1 MLAGLLVA
9 IALLAPV
16 AGEVAAKAEPAAA
29 ATDGLAPTTDGPA
42 KDSETKAVNRCP
54 TLPNAQPGEI
64 VVCAPRPQGYRLDP
78 DVLEANRAKRSGR
91 PKRPERMRDTSCA
104 SVGPMGCM
112 GAGAGIDIIG
122 GAMVA
127 ATMVARAIRG
137 ENVGKMFITDP
148 QPTEYELY
156 REAKRQREAE
166 EAEVAAA
173 AKAKAVKDAKAAG
186 EAAGAA
192 QQGTQTEAGAVTD

>member
-9 IALLAPV
+9 IALLALV

-42 KDSETKAVNRCP
+42 NAGETKAVNRCP

-186 EAAGAA
+186 EAQGAQAKPSPA
-192 QQGTQTEAGAVTD
+192 Q

>member
-29 ATDGLAPTTDGPA
+29 ATADLAPTTDGPA
-42 KDSETKAVNRCP
+42 NDGETKAANRCP

-64 VVCAPRPQGYRLDP
+64 VVCAERPQGYRLDP

-91 PKRPERMRDTSCA
+91 PKRPERLADTSCA

-112 GAGAGIDIIG
+112 GAGAGIVTVIPTVFWAQGAG
-122 GAMVA
+122 GADW
-127 ATMVARAIRG
+127 ARRHRNRMI
-137 ENVGKMFITDP
+137 IP
-148 QPTEYELY
+148 SL
-156 REAKRQREAE
+156 
-166 EAEVAAA
+166 
-173 AKAKAVKDAKAAG
+173 
-186 EAAGAA
+186 
-192 QQGTQTEAGAVTD
+192 

>member
-29 ATDGLAPTTDGPA
+29 ATADLAPTTDGPA
-42 KDSETKAVNRCP
+42 KDSETKAANRCP

-64 VVCAPRPQGYRLDP
+64 VVCAERPQGYRLDP
-78 DVLEANRAKRSGR
+78 YLLEANRAKRSGR

-112 GAGAGIDIIG
+112 GTGAGIDIIG

-137 ENVGKMFITDP
+137 ENVGRMFITDR

-192 QQGTQTEAGAVTD
+192 QQGTQTDAGAVTD

>member
-42 KDSETKAVNRCP
+42 NDGETKAANRCP

-64 VVCAPRPQGYRLDP
+64 VVCAERPQGYRLDP
-78 DVLEANRAKRSGR
+78 DLLEANRAKRSGR

-112 GAGAGIDIIG
+112 GAGAGINLLGAALTAAEMAARLATGKEIG
-122 GAMVA
+122 SLFK
-127 ATMVARAIRG
+127 TTP
-137 ENVGKMFITDP
+137 EPTDY
-148 QPTEYELY
+148 QRYV
-156 REAKRQREAE
+156 EAKREREAE
-166 EAEVAAA
+166 EAA
-173 AKAKAVKDAKAAG
+173 AKAKAVKEAKAKAK
-186 EAAGAA
+186 AAGAA